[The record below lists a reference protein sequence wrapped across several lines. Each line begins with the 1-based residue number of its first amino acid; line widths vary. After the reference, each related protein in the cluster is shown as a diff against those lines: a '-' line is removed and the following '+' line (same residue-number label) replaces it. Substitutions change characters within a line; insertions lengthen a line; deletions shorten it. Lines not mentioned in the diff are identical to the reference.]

1 MLKKNKFNK
10 TSFIFYLSMRII
22 PSNEITEKKYMKTS
36 IERAK
41 ILKNFVK
48 VDYFTEKNYAFV
60 VSDPK
65 SGSTHSVIFLEI
77 RILLG
82 IGHAIVN
89 GMLSKEL
96 KEFIARTSSLL
107 IFTCKNKKF
116 FLNKVFIKLKLS

>member
-65 SGSTHSVIFLEI
+65 SGSTHSVIFFGDKNPPGDWSCDCKWYAQQGI
-77 RILLG
+77 KGVYCAHIL
-82 IGHAIVN
+82 AVN
-89 GMLSKEL
+89 LYLQE
-96 KEFIARTSSLL
+96 
-107 IFTCKNKKF
+107 
-116 FLNKVFIKLKLS
+116 